1 MDKNYS
7 MLFAVMVVSCK
18 EDRSGRLFRISCI
31 ILKDRHTLFLQVSS
45 TGRTIK
51 TLFNRK
57 LNTFIKVSYLD
68 LQMGKLKK

>member
-7 MLFAVMVVSCK
+7 MLFAVMVVSC

-31 ILKDRHTLFLQVSS
+31 ILKDRHTLFLQVNS

-57 LNTFIKVSYLD
+57 LNTFIKVSYLE